1 MADQQIIFVQRD
13 KPPQPPPRGRVS
25 LFADENGELKRIKPN
40 GEVAELGGAGE
51 PGPQGAPGIQGPQGV
66 AGPQG
71 EQGIQGEPG
80 PKGDQGDPGADGGDG
95 AAATVEVGTVT
106 TGDPGTDAEVT
117 NVGTSSAAVLNFT
130 IPRGDTGGAVVA
142 VRSTTKTDVFTTSS
156 TTFVDIPG
164 LSIPHAPADS
174 GNKVL
179 VRAVVNLS
187 VTVQDG
193 YATGIIL
200 ARNGTPIAIG
210 DAAGTRTRVS
220 GAQVL
225 QRVYEITQCV
235 AEFLDS
241 PGTTS
246 SVTYT
251 VQTFIQSGA
260 TVCVNR
266 RGDDLDAVRI
276 CRPVSTLTIMEVTP

>member
-1 MADQQIIFVQRD
+1 MPWNEIDTL
-13 KPPQPPPRGRVS
+13 RGD
-25 LFADENGELKRIKPN
+25 A
-40 GEVAELGGAGE
+40 
-51 PGPQGAPGIQGPQGV
+51 GPQGV
-66 AGPQG
+66 P
-71 EQGIQGEPG
+71 
-80 PKGDQGDPGADGGDG
+80 GDPG
-95 AAATVEVGTVT
+95 AAATVAVGTVT
-106 TGDPGTDAEVT
+106 TGAAGSSASVT

-266 RGDDLDAVRI
+266 RGDDLDAARI